1 MRVIR
6 YALIAIL
13 LLSASAAQAQ
23 NLRMTARASR
33 LASRAKKIHPAST
46 PRLRAAASQA
56 SPFIY
61 APASIAFDSSGNLYI
76 AAPFLFEIL
85 KVTPQGQIS
94 IFAGNGLQG
103 YSGDDGPAV
112 DAMLDEPFGVAVD
125 AGGNVYIADS
135 LNNVIREVTTNGD
148 ITQWL
153 GAPRRSV
160 PQGIW
165 IR

>member
-1 MRVIR
+1 M
-6 YALIAIL
+6 
-13 LLSASAAQAQ
+13 
-23 NLRMTARASR
+23 
-33 LASRAKKIHPAST
+33 
-46 PRLRAAASQA
+46 
-56 SPFIY
+56 
-61 APASIAFDSSGNLYI
+61 
-76 AAPFLFEIL
+76 
-85 KVTPQGQIS
+85 
-94 IFAGNGLQG
+94 QG

-148 ITQWL
+148 INTVAG
-153 GAPRRSV
+153 GARRSV